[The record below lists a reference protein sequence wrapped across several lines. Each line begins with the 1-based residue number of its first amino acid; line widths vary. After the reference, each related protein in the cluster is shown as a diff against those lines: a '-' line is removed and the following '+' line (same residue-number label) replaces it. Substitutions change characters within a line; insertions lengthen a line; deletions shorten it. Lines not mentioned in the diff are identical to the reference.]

1 VVPRPTKTTNR
12 YVIGNLKLSTSLSNM
27 NRIIIALALGLVF
40 SATGRAANTSVN
52 AALEPSRISL
62 DDAAELTVSVQAG
75 RMVEP
80 ELPNVDGLEFALVG
94 KSSSF
99 QSVNGTVTA
108 NVSFHYQVSA
118 TKPGTFTIPAVKA
131 GNTSSKPLQLQV
143 VAGGNGATGQRVPS
157 LGRALQPPNVN
168 LPSGN
173 DSPDSANGQLAFL
186 RVVTPKQE
194 LFVGELVP
202 VQIKAYFRRGM
213 SASLNGLPVLS
224 SDAFTMSKLPK
235 QPEQSQEIVE
245 GRPYTVVTW
254 TTALAPV
261 KAGDYTLNLELPV
274 MVRVQD
280 RSARARGPVGSMFD
294 DSFFNDFFGRVS
306 EKPIT
311 LKADL
316 TAIKVLPLPSTDRP
330 EDFSGAVGQ
339 FQIRSEATP
348 TSAAAGEPITLKLKI
363 GGTGNFDRVTTAGVK
378 DGAELKTYK
387 PSMRFEPADNAGL
400 QGEKVFEQAVVPQ
413 GAGEVLI
420 PATAFS
426 YFDPEARK
434 FVTQKTE
441 PIALKVAAGGIS
453 AASVS
458 ASPIPTAPSATVAQ
472 SKARTDELQPNA
484 VEHGKFVGSLQPIVF
499 RPWYPFAV
507 ATPLGLLGVGLW
519 YANRRA
525 RRTAEANDAA
535 NGVALRE
542 SLDRM
547 DRASQSGAVTTFFV
561 CARHAL
567 QERLA
572 QIWQLPPHAVTV
584 AEINARLQDAG
595 VGIRAIFQAADQAAY
610 AGHGSAQIDLSHWR
624 QVVHDQLKRM
634 ENL

>member
-1 VVPRPTKTTNR
+1 M
-12 YVIGNLKLSTSLSNM
+12 KLSTRLSHM
-27 NRIIIALALGLVF
+27 TRIIIAIALGLTLAISSQAANASV
-40 SATGRAANTSVN
+40 SAT
-52 AALEPSRISL
+52 LEPSQITL
-62 DDAAELTVSVQAG
+62 EEAAELIVSVQSG
-75 RMVEP
+75 RVVEP
-80 ELPNVDGLEFALVG
+80 QLPEVDGLEFTLVG
-94 KSSSF
+94 RSSSF
-99 QSVNGTVTA
+99 QSINGAVSA
-108 NVSFHYQVSA
+108 NVSFHYQVNA
-118 TKPGTFTIPAVKA
+118 AKVGTFNIPAIKA
-131 GNTSSKPLQLQV
+131 GNASSSPLRLQV
-143 VAGGNGATGQRVPS
+143 VAGGNGGASQRS
-157 LGRALQPPNVN
+157 QALGRTLPLPNAN
-168 LPSGN
+168 FPSGN
-173 DSPDSANGQLAFL
+173 ASPEPANGQAAFL
-186 RVVTPKQE
+186 HVVTPKQE

-235 QPEQSQEIVE
+235 QPEQSQEMVE

-274 MVRVQD
+274 MVRVQE
-280 RSARARGPVGSMFD
+280 RSARARSPFGSMFD
-294 DSFFNDFFGRVS
+294 ESFFDDFFGRAS
-306 EKPIT
+306 EKPVT
-311 LKADL
+311 LKTDL
-316 TAIKVLPLPSTDRP
+316 AAIKVLPLPATDRP

-339 FQIRSEATP
+339 FEIRSEATP
-348 TSAAAGEPITLKLKI
+348 TSASMGEPITLKLAI
-363 GGTGNFDRVTTAGVK
+363 GGAGNFDRVTTAGVK

-413 GAGEVLI
+413 VAGEVQI
-420 PATAFS
+420 PSVAFS

-434 FVTQKTE
+434 YVTRTTG
-441 PIALKVAAGGIS
+441 PIALKVAPGSVSRAG
-453 AASVS
+453 VS
-458 ASPIPTAPSATVAQ
+458 ASPTSAAPAATVAQ
-472 SKARTDELQPNA
+472 SKANADELQPNA
-484 VEHGKFVGSLQPIVF
+484 VKPGKFVRSLKPIVF

-507 ATPLGLLGVGLW
+507 ATPLVLLGLGLW

-525 RRTAEANDAA
+525 RGMAEANSAA
-535 NGVALRE
+535 NEVALRE

-547 DRASQSGAVTTFFV
+547 DRASQTGAVTTFFIS
-561 CARHAL
+561 ARHAL

-572 QIWQLPPHAVTV
+572 QIWQVPPHAVTV

-610 AGHGSAQIDLSHWR
+610 AGHGSVPVDLSHWR